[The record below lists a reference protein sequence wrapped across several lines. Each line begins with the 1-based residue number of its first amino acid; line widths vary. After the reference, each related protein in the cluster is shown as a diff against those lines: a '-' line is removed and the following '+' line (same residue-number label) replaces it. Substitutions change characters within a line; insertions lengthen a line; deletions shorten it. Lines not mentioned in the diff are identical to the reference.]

1 MTEMNVGDVG
11 GVLIQR
17 GLSIAVAESLTGGL
31 LAASLCSVPGISA
44 VFRGGIVAYQT
55 PLKHALLGVDAE
67 LLAAR
72 GAVDPDVAQQM
83 AEGVRQR
90 MATSGQADIGLSTTG
105 VAGPDPQ
112 DGHAVGTVFVGIAT
126 AQGSHALRLNLG
138 EAIVSGDPV
147 ATRQHI
153 REATVAA
160 ALQVLAEHLARCEP
174 KTGRDVAS

>member
-1 MTEMNVGDVG
+1 
-11 GVLIQR
+11 
-17 GLSIAVAESLTGGL
+17 
-31 LAASLCSVPGISA
+31 
-44 VFRGGIVAYQT
+44 
-55 PLKHALLGVDAE
+55 
-67 LLAAR
+67 
-72 GAVDPDVAQQM
+72 
-83 AEGVRQR
+83 
-90 MATSGQADIGLSTTG
+90 MATSGPADIGLSTTG

-153 REATVAA
+153 RDATVAA
-160 ALQVLAEHLARCEP
+160 ALQVLAEHLARCAP

>member
-1 MTEMNVGDVG
+1 MNVGDVG

-72 GAVDPDVAQQM
+72 GAVDQDVAQQM

-90 MATSGQADIGLSTTG
+90 MATSGPADIGLSTTG

-153 REATVAA
+153 RDATVAA

>member
-90 MATSGQADIGLSTTG
+90 IATSGPADIGLSTTG

-153 REATVAA
+153 RDATVAA

>member
-1 MTEMNVGDVG
+1 MTETNVGDVG
-11 GVLIQR
+11 GALIER

-83 AEGVRQR
+83 AEGARQR
-90 MATSGQADIGLSTTG
+90 MATSGPADIGLSTTG

-138 EAIVSGDPV
+138 EAIVSGDPL
-147 ATRQHI
+147 AMRQHI

-160 ALQVLAEHLARCEP
+160 ALQMLAEYLARREP
-174 KTGRDVAS
+174 KPGPDVAS

>member
-11 GVLIQR
+11 GALIER

-55 PLKHALLGVDAE
+55 PLKHALLGVDVE

-90 MATSGQADIGLSTTG
+90 MATSGAADIGLSTTG